1 MQRKLRLTALIGVAA
16 LLSAC
21 GGDSD
26 SREAAIEKEAK
37 KHGVDADV
45 SVDKNGDVETI
56 AIKSGNTVVG
66 QNLNLPEGFPGDI
79 RLPSDWNMI
88 ASAPVPNLSGF
99 SVQALSED
107 DADTI
112 VSSLRKTMTGDGWT
126 ETAADAP
133 TPQMS
138 RINFEKGD
146 RMANFNII
154 ANGDTNAVQLM
165 TMKKP

>member
-1 MQRKLRLTALIGVAA
+1 MQNKLRLTALIGVTA

-21 GGDSD
+21 GGDTD

-45 SVDKNGDVETI
+45 TVDKNGDLETV
-56 AIKSGNTVVG
+56 AIKHGNAVVG
-66 QNLNLPEGFPGDI
+66 QQLNLPDGFPAEI
-79 RLPSDWNMI
+79 QLPSDWNMI
-88 ASAPVPNLSGF
+88 ASSPVPNIDGF

-112 VSSLRKTMTGDGWT
+112 VSTLRAALSADGWT
-126 ETAADAP
+126 ETEADAP
-133 TPQMS
+133 TPQMN
-138 RINFEKGD
+138 RINFEKDD

-154 ANGDTNAVQLM
+154 ANGETNAIQLM
-165 TMKKP
+165 TMKRP